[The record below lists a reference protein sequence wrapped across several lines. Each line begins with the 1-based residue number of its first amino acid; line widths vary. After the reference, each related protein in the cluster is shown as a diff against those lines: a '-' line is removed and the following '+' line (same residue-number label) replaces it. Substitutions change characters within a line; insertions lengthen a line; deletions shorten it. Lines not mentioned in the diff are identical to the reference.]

1 MRAAHGSHPP
11 LCRSI
16 SGMLRACLLAC
27 LLGALVLSAVACGQP
42 SQDASPL
49 AAAPTST
56 PTTIVMVV
64 TVPPVPTL
72 ASPTPAPR
80 IVAPPPAPPGPE
92 QVLRLNSDGVTSPPA
107 FRLAGGSYLFSWEVP
122 RPTKEGGCFFSAML
136 TSEPSVSPFTL
147 QSLGPWTVAP
157 TAGHSGSR
165 RLDGLGAGA
174 YSLRPT
180 GDCPW
185 TITIT
190 PIRGI

>member
-1 MRAAHGSHPP
+1 MRAGRGNESP
-11 LCRSI
+11 LCLSM
-16 SGMLRACLLAC
+16 SGMLRAHVSTGLLI
-27 LLGALVLSAVACGQP
+27 ALVLSAIACGQP
-42 SQDASPL
+42 SGGASSSATTP
-49 AAAPTST
+49 PST
-56 PTTIVMVV
+56 PTTIVMIV

-80 IVAPPPAPPGPE
+80 IAAPPPAPPGPE

-136 TSEPSVSPFTL
+136 TSEPSVSPFIL

-157 TAGHSGSR
+157 TAGHAGSR
-165 RLDGLGAGA
+165 RLDGLGAGG

-190 PIRGI
+190 PIPGI

>member
-1 MRAAHGSHPP
+1 MR
-11 LCRSI
+11 
-16 SGMLRACLLAC
+16 RAWLFRFLL
-27 LLGALVLSAVACGQP
+27 VPWIVSAVACGQP
-42 SQDASPL
+42 SQDVASL
-49 AAAPTST
+49 ATARTST
-56 PTTIVMVV
+56 ATTIVMIV
-64 TVPPVPTL
+64 TVPPAPTL

-80 IVAPPPAPPGPE
+80 IAAPPPVPPGPE

-107 FRLAGGSYLFSWEVP
+107 FRLAGGSYLFNWEVP
-122 RPTKEGGCFFSAML
+122 RPTREGGCFFSAML
-136 TSEPSVSPFTL
+136 TSEPSVAPFTL

-165 RLDGLGAGA
+165 RLDGLGAGN

-190 PIRGI
+190 PIPGS